1 MSEPTIH
8 EDPVEARTARR
19 ELVLGGVVLALI
31 ALVAILST
39 TAINGSPLDSPY
51 AVRVAL
57 PADGPILKRGADV
70 RIAGR
75 RAGTVRAVEL
85 DGGGRRAHAVA
96 ELDGARVGRGAGA
109 RVRLRGLAGVVY
121 LEIDPGDAGRPLP
134 SGARIG
140 RARTSAGGQLT
151 DVIAGFDADARR
163 ALGRTLET
171 YGTGAAGRGPAVN
184 RTLAVLP
191 RLLRSGT
198 AQLRALTPRPG
209 TLAGLVGDAR
219 PLARAAAD
227 GGLDGAVA
235 GARGTLERTGRR
247 GDEITAALDEL
258 PATEAAIART
268 LPPVD
273 GLLRRLAATAGG
285 LRPAVRAL
293 RTALPALRA
302 AEREAPGLDRL
313 AALARDARPAVV
325 EAAPLV
331 REARGTAVALGPLAD
346 PVAALGRALVPYR
359 RELVEAP
366 AGFTRWGD
374 FRYAFGRGAG
384 HRAVRFSMI
393 FTCAPGRRPYP
404 APGQARG
411 DRKACGS

>member
-1 MSEPTIH
+1 
-8 EDPVEARTARR
+8 
-19 ELVLGGVVLALI
+19 
-31 ALVAILST
+31 
-39 TAINGSPLDSPY
+39 
-51 AVRVAL
+51 
-57 PADGPILKRGADV
+57 
-70 RIAGR
+70 
-75 RAGTVRAVEL
+75 
-85 DGGGRRAHAVA
+85 
-96 ELDGARVGRGAGA
+96 
-109 RVRLRGLAGVVY
+109 VY
-121 LEIDPGDAGRPLP
+121 LEIAPGDPARPLP

-140 RARTSAGGQLT
+140 PARTSAGSQLT
-151 DVIAGFDADARR
+151 DVVAGFDADARR
-163 ALGRTLET
+163 ALGRTLEA
-171 YGTGAAGRGPAVN
+171 YGTGASGRGPAVN

-191 RLLRSGT
+191 RLLRAGT
-198 AQLRALTPRPG
+198 AQLRALAPRPG

-247 GDEITAALDEL
+247 GDDVTAALDAL
-258 PATEAAIART
+258 PATEAAMEET
-268 LPPVD
+268 LPRVD
-273 GLLRRLAATAGG
+273 GLLRRLAATADG

-313 AALARDARPAVV
+313 AAVARDARPAVA
-325 EAAPLV
+325 EATPLV
-331 REARGTAVALGPLAD
+331 REVHGTAVTLGPLAD
-346 PVAALGRALVPYR
+346 PVAALGRDLAPYR

-374 FRYAFGRGAG
+374 FRYGFGRGAG

-411 DRKACGS
+411 DRKACGT